1 MKGGDN
7 QQMQHKVQG
16 LDKKVGGKN
25 MNRKAMLNVLALV
38 VIIVFSV
45 TGCGGTPTK
54 PAESKD
60 IKIGVIYELTGGTA
74 SFGAAANNGTKLAF
88 KEINAAGGILGKQ
101 IVTATAD
108 NKSEPSES
116 ANAMTKVITQ
126 DKVVAVVGFTTSSNT
141 IAGSAVNEANKIP
154 FVTAAA
160 TNPKVTVDEKTGK
173 VKPYTFR
180 VCFIDPFQGTVGA
193 NFVLKDLKLKKAVVL
208 IDNSSDYSKGLAK
221 FFKEAFV
228 KGGGT
233 IAGEEAYLQK
243 DKDFKSILT
252 KIKSMNPEFIYLPG
266 YYEEVGMIAK
276 QAREMG
282 LNVPIVGGDGWDS
295 PKLVEIGSAAGMNN
309 TYFTNHYSPEDTS
322 AASKKFVDA
331 YKKEY
336 GVMPDAMA
344 VLGYDAAYVMADAIK
359 RAGAAEPAKI
369 QAALVAT
376 KNFPAVTGAT
386 TLNEN
391 HDAVK
396 SAVIIEM
403 KDGKMVYKTTV
414 KP

>member
-1 MKGGDN
+1 MK
-7 QQMQHKVQG
+7 KSALLYV
-16 LDKKVGGKN
+16 
-25 MNRKAMLNVLALV
+25 LV
-38 VIIVFSV
+38 VLVV
-45 TGCGGTPTK
+45 AALTVAGCGGASTPAK
-54 PAESKD
+54 PADSKD
-60 IKIGVIYELTGGTA
+60 IKIGVVYELTGNTA
-74 SFGAAANNGTKLAF
+74 SFGTAANNGTKLAF
-88 KEINAAGGILGKQ
+88 KEINAAGGVLGKQ
-101 IVTATAD
+101 ITIVSAD
-108 NKSEPSES
+108 NKGEPSES
-116 ANAMTKVITQ
+116 ANAMTKVISQ
-126 DKVVAVVGFTTSSNT
+126 DKVVAVVGFTTSSNG

-154 FVTAAA
+154 FMAAA
-160 TNPKVTVDEKTGK
+160 TTNPKVTVNEATGK
-173 VKPYTFR
+173 AKPYTFR

-193 NFVLKDLKLKKAVVL
+193 NFVLKDLKLKKAVVM

-221 FFKEAFV
+221 FFKEAFT
-228 KGGGT
+228 KGGGA

-243 DKDFKSILT
+243 DKDFKAILT
-252 KIKSMNPEFIYLPG
+252 KIKGMSPEVIYLPG

-282 LNVPIVGGDGWDS
+282 ITVPIVGGDGWDS
-295 PKLVEIGSAAGMNN
+295 PKLVEIGTAAGMNN
-309 TYFTNHYSPEDTS
+309 TFFTNHYSPEDNS
-322 AASKKFVDA
+322 PASKKFVDA

-359 RAGAAEPAKI
+359 RAGAADPAKI
-369 QAALVAT
+369 RDALEAT
-376 KNFPAVTGAT
+376 KDFPAVTGAT
-386 TLNEN
+386 TLNAS